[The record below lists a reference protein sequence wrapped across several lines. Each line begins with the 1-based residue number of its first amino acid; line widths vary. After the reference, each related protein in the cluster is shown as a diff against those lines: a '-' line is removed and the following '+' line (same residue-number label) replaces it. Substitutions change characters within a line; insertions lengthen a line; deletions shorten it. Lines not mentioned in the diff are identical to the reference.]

1 MRSLHLIC
9 ALTIALLLAGLP
21 ASASD
26 QALMVVANAKAG
38 VTSLS
43 RNELEEVFVM
53 SRRVWPNGTRIVVLN
68 LETGT
73 PERTYFDNVVL
84 GLNPDQVAR
93 YWIDRRTRG
102 GGEAPM
108 RLPNSSV
115 VMKVIPALP
124 GSIGYA
130 PEGPLAP
137 GVRRVA
143 RIQNGSVVAER

>member
-1 MRSLHLIC
+1 MRSLHPIC
-9 ALTIALLLAGLP
+9 LLALAVLLAGLP
-21 ASASD
+21 VRASD

-38 VTSLS
+38 VTTMT
-43 RNELEEVFVM
+43 RDELEEVFVM

-73 PERTYFDNVVL
+73 PERTYFDHVVL
-84 GLNPDQVAR
+84 GLSPEQAAR

-108 RLPNSSV
+108 RLPNPAV
-115 VMKVIPALP
+115 VMKVVPVLA

-130 PEGPLAP
+130 PEGPLAA

-143 RIQNGSVVAER
+143 RIVNGNVVPER